1 MKSKKQPIDLDF
13 LRGIIDND
21 LEFEKEL
28 FAIFVENANQNI
40 AKMQDAVNNSDGNS
54 WYMASHAFKGSSA
67 SIGAF
72 NLSKILEYAQNHQ
85 KETFDEK
92 IKILDQVKN
101 EFQTVSDFIHKEILG
116 NPLA

>member
-85 KETFDEK
+85 KETFDERIYLLDLFLKRK
-92 IKILDQVKN
+92 I
-101 EFQTVSDFIHKEILG
+101 
-116 NPLA
+116 

>member
-1 MKSKKQPIDLDF
+1 MKNKKQPIDLDF

-28 FAIFVENANQNI
+28 FAIFLDNAHQNI
-40 AKMQDAVNNSDGNS
+40 VKMQEAVTNSDNNG

-72 NLSKILEYAQNHQ
+72 SLSRILEYAQNHQ
-85 KETFDEK
+85 QETFDEK
-92 IKILDQVKN
+92 VKILDEVKQ
-101 EFQTVSDFIHKEILG
+101 EFQTVSDFINKEILG
-116 NPLA
+116 NPLV

>member
-21 LEFEKEL
+21 SEFEKEL
-28 FAIFVENANQNI
+28 FGIFVENANHNL
-40 AKMQDAVNNSDGNS
+40 AKMQDAINSSDNNG

-72 NLSKILEYAQNHQ
+72 SLSKILEYAQNHQ
-85 KETFDEK
+85 QETFDEK
-92 IKILDQVKN
+92 LKILDKVKK
-101 EFQTVSDFIHKEILG
+101 EFEAVHDFINQEIL
-116 NPLA
+116 